1 MVVPAVWA
9 LAVIAAVGVELA
21 ETKGL
26 EPAETRALSAALD
39 RAVSA
44 ATGADPDRG
53 AGVRVRVQARRIG
66 WRIRL
71 TAERIERGTSLRR
84 QEIDLTRDRG
94 SWGGP
99 LDDLIRTLL
108 PEGRALGTA
117 APAQVEATRAPA
129 PGPGAPAPA
138 PRAPA
143 PAPAPVAKV
152 PAAPRAAEM
161 SPPPR
166 AAPPRAADMSPP
178 PPAAPPRAADMSP
191 PPSDSRPSLI
201 APEATPS
208 YARPLPWVV
217 MGVSAV
223 VLAIGVTQAVSA
235 ANAIGDLPTDRLL
248 RPDELEAQQDAV
260 FRGAM
265 LGSVL
270 MSFGA
275 SGLVTT
281 MLIVLD

>member
-1 MVVPAVWA
+1 MVVPAVWT
-9 LAVIAAVGVELA
+9 LAVIAAVGVDLA

-44 ATGADPDRG
+44 ATGAVPDRG
-53 AGVRVRVQARRIG
+53 AGVRVRVHARRIG

-117 APAQVEATRAPA
+117 APPKVE
-129 PGPGAPAPA
+129 A

-143 PAPAPVAKV
+143 PAPVAAAPST
-152 PAAPRAAEM
+152 PPRAAEL
-161 SPPPR
+161 
-166 AAPPRAADMSPP
+166 SPP
-178 PPAAPPRAADMSP
+178 PPAAPVAAA
-191 PPSDSRPSLI
+191 PPSDPGPSLI

-248 RPDELEAQQDAV
+248 RPDEIEAQQDAV

-281 MLIVLD
+281 MLIVLDD